1 MSWAELENKMADCL
15 QGFFNAYGNSARK
28 DDVDFVVHVSLESSS
43 TVTFAG
49 GSSIQ
54 YCRPV

>member
-1 MSWAELENKMADCL
+1 MADCL